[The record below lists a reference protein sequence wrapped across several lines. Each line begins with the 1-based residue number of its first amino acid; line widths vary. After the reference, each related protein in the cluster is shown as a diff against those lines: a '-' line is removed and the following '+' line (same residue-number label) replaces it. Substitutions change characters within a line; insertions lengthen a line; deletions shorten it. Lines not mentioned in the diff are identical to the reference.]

1 MSENSG
7 HDSRRGGRS
16 KIFWLLLLV
25 AMVAVWI
32 YFRPA
37 QDNGL
42 SDAQIEAD
50 RVAALDYADPDDIL
64 IDLKDDVDDGDV
76 EAIEHEFGI
85 DLVLVSDQSEGE
97 RFYRA
102 HVSPMR
108 QDELLKALSTHSDVE
123 IAEPDSEYQGY
134 MRVQVHHPTLYR
146 YQGYM
151 RAQTHDLTLYRHISE
166 REMQRPAFSNLE
178 GKHTLTPA
186 PGANWAGFP
195 DDPQYKFQWHMG
207 QINMPAAWK
216 LADGEGVIVAVLDT
230 GVAYEDYGR
239 FHMAEDLEGVAFVKP
254 WDFVDN
260 DSHANDDHAHGT
272 HVAGTIAQATHNGK
286 GVAGVARNVKI
297 MPLKVLSASGS
308 GSVAGIADAI
318 RYAADEGA
326 QVINMSLGGPM
337 PSRVLKKAVQYAHDK
352 GVTVI
357 AAAGN
362 DGRKKLG
369 YPAAYPGA
377 VAVAATQFDRKTTF
391 YSNYGKGLDIAAPGG
406 NTRVDQNGDGQPDGV
421 LQNTIAVGD
430 PTQSDYFAFMGTS
443 MAAPHAAGVAA
454 LIIGEGIT
462 DPKAVEQIL
471 KDTAMHPDG
480 YSLEKYGAGL
490 IDAEAAV
497 LKARSKTGGL
507 QLLLAGLLAGGLL
520 FGMRRRIAV
529 GAGFAGGMLFGASGL
544 FFLPYISSC
553 LAGLPVVETL
563 TRGLPTWDLTL
574 FGSSGHGNVLF
585 FSALIPL
592 GLAALLFGV
601 RKLRGV
607 LAGLGIGVAGH
618 LLFHAFTGVA
628 DIQYM
633 GLDSLWLVANA
644 AVLSAISVA
653 MLRRTAGE

>member
-7 HDSRRGGRS
+7 HDSRRRGRS

-32 YFRPA
+32 YFNPA
-37 QDNGL
+37 DDNGA
-42 SDAQIEAD
+42 SNSQIEAD
-50 RVAALDYADPDDIL
+50 RVAAIGANHADPDDIL
-64 IDLKDDVDDGDV
+64 VDLKDDVDDGDV
-76 EAIEHEFGI
+76 EAIEREFGI
-85 DLVLVSDQSEGE
+85 DLVLVSDQSEDE

-108 QDELLKALSTHSDVE
+108 QASLLEALSKHSDVE
-123 IAEPDSEYQGY
+123 IAEPDS
-134 MRVQVHHPTLYR
+134 LYEATK
-146 YQGYM
+146 YEEKLFPFM
-151 RAQTHDLTLYRHISE
+151 VA
-166 REMQRPAFSNLE
+166 PAFNNVTSIRRH
-178 GKHTLTPA
+178 KSA
-186 PGANWAGFP
+186 PGADWAGFP
-195 DDPQYKFQWHMG
+195 NDPQYKFQWHMG

-230 GVAYEDYGR
+230 GVAYENYGE
-239 FHMAEDLEGVAFVKP
+239 FHMAEDLEGVTFVKP
-254 WDFVDN
+254 WDFVGN
-260 DSHANDDHAHGT
+260 NSHANDDHAHGT
-272 HVAGTIAQATHNGK
+272 HVTGTIAQATHNGK
-286 GVAGVARNVKI
+286 GVSGVARKVKI
-297 MPLKVLSASGS
+297 MPLKVLSGSGS

-352 GVTVI
+352 GVIVI
-357 AAAGN
+357 CAAGN

-421 LQNTIAVGD
+421 LQNTIVVGD
-430 PTQSDYFAFMGTS
+430 PSKSDYFAFMGTS

-454 LIIGEGIT
+454 LIVGEGIT

-471 KDTAMHPDG
+471 KDTAMKPDG
-480 YSLEKYGAGL
+480 YSEEKYGAGL

-497 LKARSKTGGL
+497 LKARSHTGGF

-529 GAGFAGGMLFGASGL
+529 GGGFAGGLVMGASGL

-553 LAGLPVVETL
+553 LASLPVIDTL
-563 TRGLPTWDLTL
+563 TRGLPTWDLAIL
-574 FGSSGHGNVLF
+574 GSSGHGNVLF

-592 GLAALLFGV
+592 GLTALLFGV
-601 RKLRGV
+601 GKFRGI

-618 LLFHAFTGVA
+618 LLFHAVTGVA

-644 AVLSAISVA
+644 AVLSAVSVV
-653 MLRRTAGE
+653 MLKKTVNE

>member
-1 MSENSG
+1 MKSLQASRRSAAILKGMSENSG
-7 HDSRRGGRS
+7 HDSRRRGRS

-32 YFRPA
+32 YFHPA
-37 QDNGL
+37 DDNGA
-42 SDAQIEAD
+42 SNAQIEAD
-50 RVAALDYADPDDIL
+50 RVAAIGADPDDIL
-64 IDLKDDVDDGDV
+64 VDLKDDIDDGDV
-76 EAIEHEFGI
+76 EAIEREFGI
-85 DLVLVSDQSEGE
+85 DLVLVSDQSEDE

-102 HVSPMR
+102 HISPMR
-108 QDELLKALSTHSDVE
+108 QESLLAALSKHSDVE
-123 IAEPDSEYQGY
+123 IAEPDSMYQGY
-134 MRVQVHHPTLYR
+134 MGTKMPRFIT
-146 YQGYM
+146 
-151 RAQTHDLTLYRHISE
+151 A
-166 REMQRPAFSNLE
+166 PAFSELE
-178 GKHTLTPA
+178 GRHVLNAA
-186 PGANWAGFP
+186 PGADWAGFP

-230 GVAYEDYGR
+230 GVAYEDYGQ
-239 FHMAEDLEGVAFVKP
+239 FHMAEDLEGVTFVKP
-254 WDFVDN
+254 WDFVAN
-260 DSHANDDHAHGT
+260 NSHANDDHAHGT
-272 HVAGTIAQATHNGK
+272 HVTGTIAQATHNGK

-297 MPLKVLSASGS
+297 MPLKVLSGSGS

-352 GVTVI
+352 GVIVI
-357 AAAGN
+357 CAAGN

-421 LQNTIAVGD
+421 LQNTIVVGD
-430 PTQSDYFAFMGTS
+430 PTKSDYFAFMGTS

-454 LIIGEGIT
+454 LIVGEGIT

-471 KDTAMHPDG
+471 KDTAMQPDG
-480 YSLEKYGAGL
+480 YSEEKFGAGL

-497 LKARSKTGGL
+497 LKARSHTGGL

-529 GAGFAGGMLFGASGL
+529 GSGFAGGMIMGASGL

-553 LAGLPVVETL
+553 LASLPVIDTL
-563 TRGLPTWDLTL
+563 TRGLPTWDLAL
-574 FGSSGHGNVLF
+574 LGSTGHGNVLF

-592 GLAALLFGV
+592 GLSALLFGV
-601 RKLRGV
+601 GKLRGV

-618 LLFHAFTGVA
+618 LLFHAVTGVA
-628 DIQYM
+628 DVQYM
-633 GLDSLWLVANA
+633 GLDSLWLVVNA
-644 AVLSAISVA
+644 AILSAVSVA

>member
-1 MSENSG
+1 MKSLQASCRSAAILKGMSENSG
-7 HDSRRGGRS
+7 HDSRRHGRS

-25 AMVAVWI
+25 AMVAIWI

-37 QDNGL
+37 EDNGV
-42 SDAQIEAD
+42 SNAQLEAD
-50 RVAALDYADPDDIL
+50 RMAAIDYADPDDIL
-64 IDLKDDVDDGDV
+64 VDLKDDVDDGDV
-76 EAIEHEFGI
+76 EAIEREFGI
-85 DLVLVSDQSEGE
+85 DLVLVSDQSKDE

-102 HVSPMR
+102 HVSPTR
-108 QDELLKALSTHSDVE
+108 QAKLLKGLSQHGDVE
-123 IAEPDSEYQGY
+123 IAEADSMYQGY
-134 MRVQVHHPTLYR
+134 ATKLSPEFQARIM
-146 YQGYM
+146 
-151 RAQTHDLTLYRHISE
+151 A
-166 REMQRPAFSNLE
+166 PAFSELDRNAQ
-178 GKHTLTPA
+178 PA
-186 PGANWAGFP
+186 PGADWAGFP
-195 DDPQYKFQWHMG
+195 NDPQYKFQWHMG

-230 GVAYEDYGR
+230 GVAYEDFGR
-239 FHMAEDLEGVAFVKP
+239 FHMAEDLEGVTFVKP
-254 WDFVDN
+254 WDFVGN

-297 MPLKVLSASGS
+297 MPLKVLSGSGS

-352 GVTVI
+352 GVIVI
-357 AAAGN
+357 CAAGN

-391 YSNYGKGLDIAAPGG
+391 YSNYGKNLDIAAPGG

-421 LQNTIAVGD
+421 LQNTIVVGD
-430 PTQSDYFAFMGTS
+430 PTKSDYFAFMGTS

-454 LIIGEGIT
+454 LIVGEGIT

-471 KDTAMHPDG
+471 KDTATHPDG
-480 YSLEKYGAGL
+480 YSAERYGAGL
-490 IDAEAAV
+490 INAEAAV
-497 LKARSKTGGL
+497 LKARSQTGGL

-529 GAGFAGGMLFGASGL
+529 GGGFAGGLVMGASGL

-553 LAGLPVVETL
+553 LSSLPIVDTL
-563 TRGLPTWDLTL
+563 TRGLPTWDLAL
-574 FGSSGHGNVLF
+574 LGSSGHGNVLF

-592 GLAALLFGV
+592 GLTALLFGV
-601 RKLRGV
+601 GKLRGV

-618 LLFHAFTGVA
+618 LLFHALTGVA
-628 DIQYM
+628 DVQYM

-653 MLRRTAGE
+653 MMRRTAGE